1 MYVYPI
7 VQFTILF
14 SSILAVLSYSFTLT
28 NISTD
33 FPNLSLGTIMGIGM
47 FSSFLL
53 IELGGVNI
61 FHGLPIVF
69 IVGGISNSLFYVLIF
84 KRVLKKTGNKILL
97 TIAGLGLLLILSNS
111 FTVLAYWLA
120 NEVPSEMW
128 CGAGIYSDHPN
139 LHLHF
144 NRFDFEV
151 YGIRFGVITSLVFL
165 FSVFLLTALIE
176 KRTKYGYLIRA
187 SAEDLSLTSI
197 MGVNPHEVHFW
208 SWFFIGGLVAVCGS
222 LLTLLSKGFPGSVG
236 QAIIWSIVAGSF
248 LGGFD
253 SLYGSLF
260 GGFIAGFIEV
270 AGVTWAQANIGVW
283 TGDFRGLIPICLIII
298 ALIIKGQHEI
308 IR

>member
-33 FPNLSLGTIMGIGM
+33 FPNLSLGTIMGIGIL
-47 FSSFLL
+47 SSFLL

-69 IVGGISNSLFYVLIF
+69 IVGGISNSLFYEIIF

-111 FTVLAYWLA
+111 FTLLTYWLA

-187 SAEDLSLTSI
+187 SA
-197 MGVNPHEVHFW
+197 
-208 SWFFIGGLVAVCGS
+208 GS

-253 SLYGSLF
+253 SLYGSLY
-260 GGFIAGFIEV
+260 GGFIAGYIEV
-270 AGVTWAQANIGVW
+270 AGITWSQANIGVW
-283 TGDFRGLIPICLIII
+283 TGDFRGLIPICLIVI